1 MEGVEEDFVSFQSL
15 GDRPSL
21 HCCFDYTN
29 GNDNLQVDA
38 PKKEAPLI
46 TLQHG
51 EANTGWLNLAYV
63 LGHSF
68 RTSTI
73 QSYKLA

>member
-51 EANTGWLNLAYV
+51 EANTG
-63 LGHSF
+63 
-68 RTSTI
+68 
-73 QSYKLA
+73 